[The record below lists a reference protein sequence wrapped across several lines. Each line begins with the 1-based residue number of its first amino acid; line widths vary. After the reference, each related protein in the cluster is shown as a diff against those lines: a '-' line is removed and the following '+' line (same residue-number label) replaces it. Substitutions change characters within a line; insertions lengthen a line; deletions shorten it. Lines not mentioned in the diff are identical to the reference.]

1 MDRHLRRAT
10 PHVVRRQAIRR
21 KTRQCHSHFYSRC
34 AHWSFHGD
42 APSSKF
48 RWARE
53 GWILGGGACLL
64 VLLTLLGIPAWAGLI
79 HHDAVQPVTRETL
92 ALTLRS
98 EEHTSELQSPVH
110 LVCRLLLEKKKK
122 NIQQ

>member
-1 MDRHLRRAT
+1 MDRHLRRVT
-10 PHVVRRQAIRR
+10 PNVVRRQAIRR

-34 AHWSFHGD
+34 AHWSFHAD

-64 VLLTLLGIPAWAGLI
+64 LLLTLLGIPSWASILQ
-79 HHDAVQPVTRETL
+79 HDKVQPVTRETL
-92 ALTLRS
+92 ALQLPPAPKETDAR
-98 EEHTSELQSPVH
+98 V
-110 LVCRLLLEKKKK
+110 
-122 NIQQ
+122 